1 MNARAERRLASGVW
15 QRALPSETLPPFD
28 ATWSGLI
35 TYGGRGLLID
45 PGFRDPADADAL
57 LAWAAARGATDV
69 DRVALTHTH
78 PDHVAGLPALL
89 ARLGDVPVHVHPAE
103 ADRLPAGVRAVP
115 TGDARVLPLAGRRV
129 RALHTPGHAPGH
141 LAFAVETDRADEAD
155 ANDALLIGDL
165 LTGRGGAW
173 VGTPYGDVDAYLA
186 SLARIRAQGPRILGP
201 AHGDAI
207 DDPAAALDAAAAHRR
222 DRLEAIVRTLAQPMT
237 LDALQASLYG
247 EVPPDADRFV
257 RGAVLA
263 SLASL
268 LRARRIAHVGEGEAG
283 PYVAMPGA

>member
-1 MNARAERRLASGVW
+1 MSAERERRLASGLW
-15 QRALPSETLPPFD
+15 QRALASDTLPPFD

-35 TYGGRGLLID
+35 TFGGRGLLID
-45 PGFRDPADADAL
+45 PGFRDPSDADVL

-89 ARLGDVPVHVHPAE
+89 ERLGAVPVHVHPAE
-103 ADRLPAGVRAVP
+103 IDRLPSGVRGVA
-115 TGDARVLPLAGRRV
+115 TGDDRVLPLAGRRV

-141 LAFAVETDRADEAD
+141 LTFAVETDAPEEAD
-155 ANDALLIGDL
+155 ANDALFVGDL

-173 VGTPYGDVDAYLA
+173 VGLPYGDVDAYLA
-186 SLARIRAQGPRILGP
+186 SLARIRARAPARLGP

-222 DRLEAIVRTLAQPMT
+222 DRLEGIVAALATPRTL
-237 LDALQASLYG
+237 DELQRELYG
-247 EVPPDADRFV
+247 EVPPDAERFV
-257 RGAVLA
+257 RGALLA

-268 LRARRIAHVGEGEAG
+268 LRARRIAHVGTDEAG
-283 PYVAMPGA
+283 PYQAMPGA